1 MEKEEY
7 LKKFVLAIVSMV
19 TLIGSMFM
27 LGCGPAPEAP
37 GSDGMSGTITEAGS
51 TTIQPLAE
59 RLAGTFTDDHPNVV
73 VTIQGGGSSMGVNSA
88 ANGTVDIGAASRELK
103 PGEPDL
109 LKHLL
114 CRDGIAMITNPTNSV
129 DGLSVDE
136 IRQIFAGE
144 ITGWKEVGGA
154 DQDIIPVAREEGSG
168 TRAAFEEM
176 VMDDKLIINSAILQP
191 SNGSIRT
198 TVATTPYS
206 IGFVSFGYL
215 DDSVKSLAVDG
226 AEGSIEN
233 AKSGLYPIVRP
244 LYFLTDDEPTGLV
257 EEFISFCL
265 GSEGQAIVEDEGYI
279 PVN

>member
-1 MEKEEY
+1 M
-7 LKKFVLAIVSMV
+7 KKIALAIVSMV
-19 TLIGSMFM
+19 TLTGSAFA
-27 LGCGPAPEAP
+27 LGCGPSPEAP
-37 GSDGMSGTITEAGS
+37 GPDGMSGAITEAGS

-59 RLAGTFTDDHPNVV
+59 RLAGAFTDNHPNFV

-114 CRDGIAMITNPTNSV
+114 CRDGIAIITNPTNSV

-144 ITGWKEVGGA
+144 IASWSEVGGA

-215 DDSVKSLAVDG
+215 DDSVKSLAVNG

-233 AKSGLYPIVRP
+233 AKSGHYPIVRP

-257 EEFISFCL
+257 EKFINFCL
-265 GSEGQAIVEDEGYI
+265 AAEGQAIVEDEGYI